1 MVITI
6 LLAFFLP
13 LAALMVVLSAPVCQA
28 VARATIPYN
37 AANPAEHEHLVE
49 VALAVRDFS
58 LGNNA
63 APMPVGD
70 DHRVAITPDAIQHL
84 LDVRLV
90 FVLSEIAFALLLVA
104 LLVFM
109 IVSVRRSRAGL
120 QANSKRSSLERSQ
133 GSSLAFPLII
143 GGALPLAG
151 AALLGLAIAIDFGA
165 FFDWMHGIFFADGT
179 WTFPADSLLI
189 RSLPNAFWAAS
200 AAVWAASMAV
210 LCLISIAVGL
220 ILAQRSKQRLAHAE
234 GAQLK

>member
-1 MVITI
+1 
-6 LLAFFLP
+6 
-13 LAALMVVLSAPVCQA
+13 MVVLSAPVCEA

-37 AANPAEHEHLVE
+37 AADPAEHEHLVE

-70 DHRVAITPDAIQHL
+70 DHRVAITPNAIQHL

-104 LLVFM
+104 LLVLM
-109 IVSVRRSRAGL
+109 IVSVRRSRSG
-120 QANSKRSSLERSQ
+120 SLESRQ
-133 GSSLAFPLII
+133 RNSLARPLII
-143 GGALPLAG
+143 GGALPLAA

-165 FFDWMHGIFFADGT
+165 FFVWMHGIFFADGT

-189 RSLPNAFWAAS
+189 RSLPYEFWVTS
-200 AAVWAASMAV
+200 AVVWAASMAV
-210 LCLISIAVGL
+210 FCLISIAVGL
-220 ILAQRSKQRLAHAE
+220 ILTHRSKRKLAHAE
-234 GAQLK
+234 AAQLK